1 MPCDG
6 VLREMIYVPGDL
18 FSVNPLTAANV
29 PNLFARNERVI
40 CVFDTEFGPMV
51 QILVGA
57 TIVGSIET
65 VWAGGVTPPR
75 EGIIK
80 RSTYP
85 AAGEEGAI
93 ALEKGQEMGRFKLGS
108 TVINLFAAKQI
119 RFMPNLSNGTVTRM
133 GEPFAEALR
142 EAAPATT
149 DAQAP
154 ATEVPVATETPAGVA
169 TAEPQVP
176 KDY

>member
-1 MPCDG
+1 
-6 VLREMIYVPGDL
+6 
-18 FSVNPLTAANV
+18 
-29 PNLFARNERVI
+29 
-40 CVFDTEFGPMV
+40 
-51 QILVGA
+51 
-57 TIVGSIET
+57 
-65 VWAGGVTPPR
+65 
-75 EGIIK
+75 
-80 RSTYP
+80 
-85 AAGEEGAI
+85 
-93 ALEKGQEMGRFKLGS
+93 
-108 TVINLFAAKQI
+108 VINLFAAKQI

-142 EAAPATT
+142 AAAPATT